1 MGLFKW
7 AVLLIVVAIVAILI
21 LPAQIL
27 RTIGSGIG
35 YFISSLVN
43 ALSSKLGAVA
53 SKNATSV
60 SNVIS
65 TPPNTVSN
73 VTINNRTTKQ
83 SNIILN
89 VS

>member
-53 SKNATSV
+53 SKNATPV

-65 TPPNTVSN
+65 PPNTVSN